1 VYVFNGKYKNG
12 PFLYR
17 QIVYDERVLPENFSP
32 EVRSFISALLEKN
45 PLQRLGTG
53 KSGAENVKAHPF
65 FNVSAIPLYV
75 IIQY

>member
-1 VYVFNGKYKNG
+1 MYIFNGKYKNG

-17 QIVYDERVLPENFSP
+17 RILYDERVLPENFSP

-45 PLQRLGTG
+45 PSQRLGTG

-65 FNVSAIPLYV
+65 FSVSTIPISV
-75 IIQY
+75 II